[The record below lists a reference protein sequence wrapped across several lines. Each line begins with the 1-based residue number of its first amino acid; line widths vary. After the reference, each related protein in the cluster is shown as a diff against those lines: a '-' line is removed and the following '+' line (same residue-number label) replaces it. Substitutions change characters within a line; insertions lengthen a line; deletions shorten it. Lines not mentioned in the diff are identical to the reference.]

1 MKERNYRPVILNMTR
16 IPKRPSRST
25 AALNMRI
32 NCVLGFNSFHTK
44 AQRAAISDILKI
56 KDIKSVNI
64 VI

>member
-16 IPKRPSRST
+16 IPKRPSKST

-32 NCVLGFNSFHTK
+32 NCVLGFKTFQTN
-44 AQRAAISDILKI
+44 AQRAAISDIRKI
-56 KDIKSVNI
+56 RDTKSVNI